1 MTGASRGWLLGYALV
16 VLSGCS
22 GTQTA
27 PGVIEENPTLE
38 DAWTS
43 TALQGAALQGQALP
57 SGSSFLSDLPWT
69 RASNGYG
76 PIEKDRSN
84 GEKKA
89 GDGRTLTLE
98 GQTFAKGLGVHARS
112 NISYALNA
120 ECSKFSATVG
130 LDDEVGNRGS
140 VVFQVLADGKK
151 VFDSGV
157 LRGNSPSLSVNVPL
171 TGVKELR
178 LNVTGAGDGIAY
190 DHADWADA
198 KLECGPV
205 VPPPAPGPVVPP
217 PTPGIT
223 TVSGLLEAA
232 TQAKPG
238 DTLTLAAGTF
248 ELPQALKIPSG
259 VSLRGAGAGKTIITN
274 ASSFS
279 PGNAGLDNDEG
290 ASLNAIDCSKYLI
303 NLGRDTADFSVTELT
318 LTGTNIPGGI
328 CGIALKNVTISKL
341 EFKSFLWAGARL
353 FIVENLKA
361 TDNTFFDA
369 GNKSN
374 VTSGSSGGALFL
386 TYFGKSE
393 IANNR
398 FSRSVG
404 NDGYGIKGREARS
417 VRIHHNTI
425 DVFFSIELPFESDHF
440 VEIDHN
446 FLGGAVSLPK
456 YAGGTFPDGGYSFR
470 IHHNYFNTPYALE
483 FQRNGIEVNHNLFDF
498 ATAED
503 YGNLISGFDAVP
515 APGGLKMHNNLISN
529 PGRGIYWNE
538 GVYNNFAFYNNHVRG
553 QTTITPRTEGL
564 FDFRSERDGVST
576 DFSTVFIRDN
586 IFELTGVQRPLM
598 RNSASYAAIISNNTL
613 TGISDTASY
622 ANPDTGNP
630 RGLTEPLCFRLG
642 AYGSLTVKDWTLSP
656 SPSPV
661 PNEGCS
667 L

>member
-1 MTGASRGWLLGYALV
+1 MTRAGKRWLLGCGLV
-16 VLSGCS
+16 VLSGCG
-22 GTQTA
+22 GTQSPA
-27 PGVIEENPTLE
+27 GVIEEYPTSE

-43 TALQGAALQGQALP
+43 EALQGAALQGQVLP
-57 SGSSFLSDLPWT
+57 AGSSFLSDLPWT
-69 RASNGYG
+69 KASNGYG

-84 GEKKA
+84 GGIKA
-89 GDGRTLTLE
+89 GDGKTLTLE
-98 GQTFAKGLGVHARS
+98 GQTFAKGLGVHAKS
-112 NISYALNA
+112 DISYALNA

-130 LDDEVGNRGS
+130 LDDEVGQRGS
-140 VVFQVLADGKK
+140 VVFQVLVDGKK

-157 LRGNSPSLSVNVPL
+157 LRGNSASQNVNVPL
-171 TGVKELR
+171 MGVKELR
-178 LNVTGAGDGIAY
+178 LNVTGAGDGTAY

-205 VPPPAPGPVVPP
+205 VPPPAPGPVVVPP
-217 PTPGIT
+217 APGIS

-248 ELPQALKIPSG
+248 ELLQALKISSG

-290 ASLNAIDCSKYLI
+290 ASVNAVDCSKYLI

-328 CGIALKNVTISKL
+328 CGIALKNVTLSKL

-353 FIVENLKA
+353 FVVENLKA

-404 NDGYGIKGREARS
+404 NDGYGIKGREARN

-483 FQRNGIEVNHNLFDF
+483 FQRNGIEVDHNLFDF
-498 ATAED
+498 PAAQD

-515 APGGLKMHNNLISN
+515 APGGLKMHNNLIRN

-553 QTTITPRTEGL
+553 QTTVTPRTEGL

-586 IFELTGVQRPLM
+586 IFELTGIQRPLM

-622 ANPDTGNP
+622 ANPNTGKQ

-667 L
+667 P